1 MSGDDQRDRLSHRT
15 EEFLKLYGQC
25 QRQLYVFTIS
35 LLPSA
40 TDAQDVLQETSLVL
54 WEKYGQF
61 DPAGS
66 FFAWARGIAYRK
78 VLQHREKMARQA
90 SFLRHT
96 TVELLA
102 KDLDRAE
109 DDEEQDRQAAL
120 AHCLDRLSACDAE
133 LIKERYAPGATVQ
146 VLAMNLGRTPNALS
160 QSLRRIRQALLD
172 CMTRYLASQA
182 RGV

>member
-1 MSGDDQRDRLSHRT
+1 MLGDDQSDRMSRRT

-54 WEKYGQF
+54 WEKFGEF
-61 DPAGS
+61 DPQGS

-90 SFLRHT
+90 SFLRQT

-102 KDLDRAE
+102 KDWGRAE
-109 DDEEQDRQAAL
+109 LNEEQDQQAAL
-120 AHCLDRLSACDAE
+120 AHCLNRLSASDAE
-133 LIKERYAPGATVQ
+133 LVKERYAPGATVQ
-146 VLAMNLGRTPNALS
+146 ALATNLGRTPNALS

-172 CMTRYLASQA
+172 CMTRYLTAQA